1 MGISLSEAEASV
13 AAPFTSKIPNITCV
27 PTIIKEGRCAL
38 VTSFGVFKYMAL
50 YSMVQFISVLVLY
63 TLHTNL
69 SDNQFLYIDLAIT
82 TTVAILMG
90 WTGPCQAG
98 LVAQRPPGSLISGP
112 NLFSIFSQIL
122 LSLVV
127 QVGAYRY
134 LTTMDW
140 YVRVHPSS
148 PEEEVVVCY
157 ETTTIFAV
165 SAFQVRFDV
174 RLYFCATFAW
184 FLDSFAIWKFTFLST
199 LRQMPQTIKNIPR
212 CLPQI
217 VTLPKFWYHLV

>member
-1 MGISLSEAEASV
+1 M
-13 AAPFTSKIPNITCV
+13 
-27 PTIIKEGRCAL
+27 

-90 WTGPCQAG
+90 WTGPWET

-122 LSLVV
+122 LSLGV
-127 QVGAYRY
+127 QVGAYLY
-134 LTTMDW
+134 LSTMDW
-140 YVRVHPSS
+140 YVPVHPKN
-148 PEEEVVVCY
+148 PNEEIVTCY

-165 SAFQVRFDV
+165 SAFQVMD
-174 RLYFCATFAW
+174 
-184 FLDSFAIWKFTFLST
+184 KKKST
-199 LRQMPQTIKNIPR
+199 WQKYSIRE
-212 CLPQI
+212 
-217 VTLPKFWYHLV
+217 